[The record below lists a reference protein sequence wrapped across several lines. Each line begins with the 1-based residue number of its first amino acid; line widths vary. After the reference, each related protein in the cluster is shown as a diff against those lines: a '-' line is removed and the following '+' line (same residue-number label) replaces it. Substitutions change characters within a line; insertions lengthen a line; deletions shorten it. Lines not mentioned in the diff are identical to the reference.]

1 MRQAMKHKYL
11 QIILALAFVLSCKQ
25 VYNPPNNSPDTGY
38 LVVEGFISSG
48 ASPTSITL
56 SRTVGLNETNAI
68 IYEKNA
74 ALNIEGDNNDN
85 FPLEEGVN
93 GEYHS
98 QPLTLNST
106 AKYRL
111 HIKTGN
117 GKEYVSDY
125 ATVKSGPPIDSVSWK
140 REDGGVRIYINT
152 HDPNNNTKYYQW
164 RYEETWEFY
173 SAYQSTLRYT
183 TDAQNVITG
192 VAYRYPNQT
201 ADTTIYRCWNTVN
214 SSNIN
219 IGSSEKLT
227 SDVIYLPLIYIPGRS
242 IKLSYLYSVN
252 MRQIALSEQAY
263 RFMEKMKKNTEELGS
278 IFDPQ
283 PSELQG
289 NIHCVTNPSE
299 IVIGFVEVSDE
310 KQKRIFIRKDQV
322 PDWGYSPSCTTVE
335 IDNIVD
341 SIKKYGSGRIPTI
354 AGKTSPFGSIITFY
368 AADPG
373 CVDCTLSG
381 TNVKPPFWP

>member
-1 MRQAMKHKYL
+1 MKHNCL
-11 QIILALAFVLSCKQ
+11 HIIIALAFILSCKQ
-25 VYNPPNNSPDTGY
+25 VYNPPNNSPATGY

-56 SRTVGLNETNAI
+56 SRTVGLNEDNTI
-68 IYEKNA
+68 VYEKNA
-74 ALNIEGDNNDN
+74 AVTIEGDNNDN
-85 FPLEEGVN
+85 FSLEEGVN

-98 QPLTLNST
+98 QPLTLTAT

-111 HIKTGN
+111 HIKTSD
-117 GKEYVSDY
+117 GKEYLSDY
-125 ATVKSGPPIDSVSWK
+125 TAVKSGPPIDSISWK

-164 RYEETWEFY
+164 RFEETWEYY
-173 SAYQSTLRYT
+173 SAYQSTIRYS
-183 TDAQNVITG
+183 TDDQNNITG
-192 VAYRYPNQT
+192 VVYRYPNHG

-227 SDVIYLPLIYIPGRS
+227 SDVIYLPLIYIPGGS

-252 MRQIALSEQAY
+252 MRQVSLSEKAY

-289 NIHCVTNPSE
+289 NVHCLTNPSE
-299 IVIGFVEVSDE
+299 IVVGFVEVSNE
-310 KQKRIFIRKDQV
+310 HQKRIFIKRSDV
-322 PDWGYSPSCTTVE
+322 PDWGYSPGCSTVE
-335 IDNIVD
+335 IDNNLD
-341 SIKKYGSGRIPTI
+341 SIKKYGSGRIPTA
-354 AGKTSPFGSIITFY
+354 AGKSSPFGGIITFY
-368 AADPG
+368 ASDPR